1 MVDLLTGIRHGFR
14 ALRTEPGFSVVS
26 IAVLATGIGATTLMF
41 TLVQGVLLRA
51 LPFADPEQLVW
62 MYNTRTERDRA
73 PLSLPDYEDYRRE
86 SSTLADLALFT
97 NWTTN
102 LTGVGAPERVEG
114 VRVSGN
120 LFILPTRYLGECC
133 VGRMKSTTRGSRF

>member
-14 ALRTEPGFSVVS
+14 ALRTEPGFSAVS

-102 LTGVGAPERVEG
+102 LTGVGRARACRRCPG
-114 VRVSGN
+114 VGEFLRALRHDRGTWASAASG
-120 LFILPTRYLGECC
+120 G
-133 VGRMKSTTRGSRF
+133 